1 MKEMLNVSSNPHVRD
16 NNTTSG
22 IMLDVLIALIP
33 ASIFGIYNFGFRA
46 LAVILITMAT
56 ASATEAIYEKAMKKK
71 VTVGDLSAAVT
82 GLLLALNL
90 PSTIPLWIAMLG
102 AIFAVLV
109 VKMLFGGLG
118 QNFMNPALAA
128 RCFLLLS
135 FTGQMTRFTLDG
147 VTTATPLYNMKNGGN
162 YDILKMFIGN
172 TAGTIGETSTLAL
185 LVGACYLLIKKII
198 DFKIPVFYIGT
209 FTIFALI
216 YSACH
221 AGVDM
226 EFVAGQL
233 CGGGLMLGAW
243 FMATDYVT
251 SPITPKGQIVYGI
264 CLGLVTGAFRMLAT
278 ANAAPEG
285 VSYAIIFCN
294 LLVPLIE
301 KVTVPKAFGREALK

>member
-16 NNTTSG
+16 NNMTSG
-22 IMLDVLIALIP
+22 IMLDVIIALIP
-33 ASIFGIYNFGFRA
+33 ASIFGVYNFGFRA
-46 LAVILITMAT
+46 LAVILVTIA
-56 ASATEAIYEKAMKKK
+56 ASVATEAIYEKLMKKK
-71 VTVGDLSAAVT
+71 ITVGDLSAIVT
-82 GLLLALNL
+82 GLLLSLNL
-90 PSTIPLWIAMLG
+90 PSTIPLWIAALG
-102 AIFAVLV
+102 GIFAILV

-135 FTGQMTRFTLDG
+135 FTGQMTKFTLDG
-147 VTTATPLYNMKNGGN
+147 VTTATPLYNMKNGGD
-162 YDILKMFIGN
+162 YSVLKMFIGN
-172 TAGTIGETSTLAL
+172 TAGTIGETSTLAI

-209 FTIFALI
+209 FAIFALI
-216 YSACH
+216 YSICH
-221 AGVDM
+221 GGMDM
-226 EFVAGQL
+226 NFVAGQL

-251 SPITPKGQIVYGI
+251 SPITPRGKLLYGI
-264 CLGLVTGAFRMLAT
+264 CLGLVTGAFRLLAT

-301 KVTVPKAFGREALK
+301 KVTIPKAFGREAKQ